1 MTRIPSSSV
10 LAAVALA
17 GSVAAHMA
25 FGVWQGGAAPQ
36 TVETEGGGGAEIA
49 VQGTSFAD
57 LAAGVSSAVVPQTMT
72 AVTSAVTT
80 MPVQSVAPVTPVAA
94 PVASTPVTA
103 RAVVSPAAQATAS
116 VEETTPRVSVRPLER
131 SADVKARA
139 AAQAPKQAAKQP
151 YKAAKKPA
159 AQRGNAQNNATRG
172 TSGGSSTAKAASSGT
187 GKQQAA
193 GTAAASNYPGQVQR
207 RIARQ
212 RLPRVRA
219 QGVAQV
225 SFTIAPGGSLA
236 SIGLARSSGSAELDR
251 EAVNLVRRAAPF
263 PPPPQGAQRSFTIPV
278 RAR

>member
-1 MTRIPSSSV
+1 VPRTPE
-10 LAAVALA
+10 VA
-17 GSVAAHMA
+17 
-25 FGVWQGGAAPQ
+25 
-36 TVETEGGGGAEIA
+36 
-49 VQGTSFAD
+49 
-57 LAAGVSSAVVPQTMT
+57 
-72 AVTSAVTT
+72 
-80 MPVQSVAPVTPVAA
+80 
-94 PVASTPVTA
+94 
-103 RAVVSPAAQATAS
+103 
-116 VEETTPRVSVRPLER
+116 
-131 SADVKARA
+131 ARA
-139 AAQAPKQAAKQP
+139 AAQAAKALP
-151 YKAAKKPA
+151 RKATPNPA
-159 AQRGNAQNNATRG
+159 APRDTAQTNASRG
-172 TSGGSSTAKAASSGT
+172 TEGSTSSAQSAAAGADR
-187 GKQQAA
+187 QQAA